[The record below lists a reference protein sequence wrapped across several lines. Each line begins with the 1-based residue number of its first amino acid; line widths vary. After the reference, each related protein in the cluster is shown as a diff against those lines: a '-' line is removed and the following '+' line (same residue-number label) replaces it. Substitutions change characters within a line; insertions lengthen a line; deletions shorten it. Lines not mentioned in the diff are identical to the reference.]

1 MIILGIIITMEKI
14 VINGLKCDFHIHSY
28 YSKHREANGL
38 TTNNTEE
45 NIPKLVSKLKEYGVE
60 MAAITDHDVF
70 SYSMYSRLVN
80 EATDLKLIL
89 PGVEFSVAMKDG
101 NGKEKQIHVIALFD
115 NSNEEKIKKIE
126 DVLGTTKPKYD
137 ALDNHAFSQRKLIE
151 ILDEIG
157 LDVVMIAHQKK
168 TMTTSQKPQKNDLNV
183 LGDCEVNY
191 LLFTEYF
198 QALEFHDKKNELFN
212 IKKQREYKENILR
225 FITGSDC
232 HDWDVYPNHDSGKK
246 DSDGYKH
253 TFLKCLPSFR
263 GVSLA
268 LTENSRISLEQSFF
282 SVSNKVIESIDLTI
296 GEKMI
301 SIPMSKG
308 INAII
313 GDNSI
318 GKSLLV
324 HKITGYYRKDHEKD
338 TSSIDDKICLQYDKY
353 LENNNVEIFTNI
365 NPNMIY
371 EFDSQGEIRKKFALN
386 KLKTTSFFEK
396 KHKKNN
402 MIDQT
407 RIELEKF
414 ANEYINQLKQLKNI
428 ELLKKDLINSQ
439 IQIPERDLEAKVLK
453 ILIAETRD
461 YDNKKNNISLEI
473 SKFNELISAIN
484 NVLNYLDEE
493 EQIKISEFKNIIQG
507 YLNKRIKRLSLIN
520 NKIDIINIIN
530 SVGNEFNDSRI
541 NTTDDKIIRQFAN
554 QKDNLSNII
563 KNYLLANQ
571 KECVF
576 TKPHLDTPI
585 EITTEKYVCGDLKIV
600 TCSEVHTIDDK
611 YLEDLFSSP
620 LKKDKFIAQ
629 TFFSDDSL
637 LNALLRQPPNNGWN
651 EYTTRIIKKI
661 NEDIKESIKLNKIN
675 EDDYIDHSN
684 GFNDKMY
691 FEIISTDVNTE
702 GIYIIDQPEDDIS
715 QIAIRDNLIK
725 CLRKM
730 GDNRQVILITHN
742 PQFVVNLDVDNV
754 IYLYKDD
761 SGQLNYHSGAL
772 EYKDSTMDIL
782 KDVAET
788 LDGGV
793 MTIRKRWKKY
803 EKTINDIFE

>member
-14 VINGLKCDFHIHSY
+14 VNNGLKCDFHIHSY

-461 YDNKKNNISLEI
+461 YDNKK
-473 SKFNELISAIN
+473 KQ
-484 NVLNYLDEE
+484 Y
-493 EQIKISEFKNIIQG
+493 
-507 YLNKRIKRLSLIN
+507 
-520 NKIDIINIIN
+520 
-530 SVGNEFNDSRI
+530 
-541 NTTDDKIIRQFAN
+541 
-554 QKDNLSNII
+554 
-563 KNYLLANQ
+563 
-571 KECVF
+571 
-576 TKPHLDTPI
+576 
-585 EITTEKYVCGDLKIV
+585 
-600 TCSEVHTIDDK
+600 
-611 YLEDLFSSP
+611 
-620 LKKDKFIAQ
+620 
-629 TFFSDDSL
+629 
-637 LNALLRQPPNNGWN
+637 
-651 EYTTRIIKKI
+651 
-661 NEDIKESIKLNKIN
+661 
-675 EDDYIDHSN
+675 
-684 GFNDKMY
+684 
-691 FEIISTDVNTE
+691 
-702 GIYIIDQPEDDIS
+702 
-715 QIAIRDNLIK
+715 
-725 CLRKM
+725 
-730 GDNRQVILITHN
+730 
-742 PQFVVNLDVDNV
+742 
-754 IYLYKDD
+754 
-761 SGQLNYHSGAL
+761 
-772 EYKDSTMDIL
+772 
-782 KDVAET
+782 
-788 LDGGV
+788 
-793 MTIRKRWKKY
+793 
-803 EKTINDIFE
+803 